1 MSETA
6 LASLRGRRIL
16 VGITGGIAAYKS
28 AELVRALVK
37 AGADCRVVMTDAAT
51 AFIGPLTL
59 QALSTH
65 PVHTELLDPETE
77 SAMGHIDLARWADAV
92 MVAPA
97 SADFLARLAAGQ
109 ADDLLATLCLA
120 TTAPILLAPAMNQ
133 QMWQAAATAGN
144 LNTLAGRGMTMI
156 GPAAGSQACG
166 EFGPGRMEEPEAIAA
181 ALAQHFAS
189 GALAGV
195 RVLITAGPTREA
207 IDAVRYISNRS
218 SGRMG
223 YALARA
229 AVEAGASVTLI
240 SGPTSIEVPER
251 VACTQVQSA
260 QQMFE
265 AVMAAVAE
273 HDVFIATAAVA
284 DYRPETV
291 TDHKIKKNTAA
302 MSLTLVPTPDIL
314 TSVGSLENPPFTVG
328 FAAETD
334 DLEANARRKLEAKSL
349 DLIAANW
356 VGRPGTGFDADDN
369 ELLVL
374 WAGGAE
380 QLPRASKDQLARQ
393 LTGLIATH
401 YRRG

>member
-1 MSETA
+1 MSDTA

-37 AGADCRVVMTDAAT
+37 AGADCRVVMTTAAT

-92 MVAPA
+92 VVAPA

-120 TTAPILLAPAMNQ
+120 TTAPIMLAPAMNQ
-133 QMWQAAATAGN
+133 QMWQAAATAEN
-144 LNTLAGRGMTMI
+144 FRLLTERGLTMI

-181 ALAQHFAS
+181 AVAQHFAT
-189 GALAGV
+189 GELAGV

-207 IDAVRYISNRS
+207 IDAVRYVSNRS

-223 YALARA
+223 YAIARA
-229 AVEAGASVTLI
+229 AADAGASVTLV
-240 SGPTSIEVPER
+240 SGPASIEVPER
-251 VACTQVQSA
+251 VRCVAVESA
-260 QQMFE
+260 QEM
-265 AVMAAVAE
+265 
-273 HDVFIATAAVA
+273 
-284 DYRPETV
+284 
-291 TDHKIKKNTAA
+291 
-302 MSLTLVPTPDIL
+302 
-314 TSVGSLENPPFTVG
+314 
-328 FAAETD
+328 
-334 DLEANARRKLEAKSL
+334 
-349 DLIAANW
+349 
-356 VGRPGTGFDADDN
+356 FDAVIVGYMTSW
-369 ELLVL
+369 VL
-374 WAGGAE
+374 PDAFS
-380 QLPRASKDQLARQ
+380 RAA
-393 LTGLIATH
+393 
-401 YRRG
+401 

>member
-1 MSETA
+1 MSDTA

-37 AGADCRVVMTDAAT
+37 AGAECRVVMTEAAT

-92 MVAPA
+92 VVAPA
-97 SADFLARLAAGQ
+97 SADFLARLAAGH

-120 TTAPILLAPAMNQ
+120 TTAPIMLAPAMNQ
-133 QMWQAAATAGN
+133 QMWQAASTADN
-144 LNTLAGRGMTMI
+144 LRALGERGLTTI

-166 EFGPGRMEEPEAIAA
+166 EFGPGRMEEPDQIAA
-181 ALAQHFAS
+181 AVARHFAS

-207 IDAVRYISNRS
+207 IDAVRFISNRS

-223 YALARA
+223 YAIARA
-229 AVEAGASVTLI
+229 ALDAGASVTLI

-251 VACTQVQSA
+251 AQCTAVESA
-260 QQMFE
+260 QQMYE
-265 AVMAAVAE
+265 AVMEAVPR

-284 DYRPETV
+284 DYRAETV
-291 TDHKIKKNTAA
+291 KDHKIKKNAAA

-314 TSVGSLENPPFTVG
+314 AAVGSLENPPFTVG

-334 DLEANARRKLEAKSL
+334 DLEANARRKLENKSL

-356 VGRPGTGFDADDN
+356 VGRPGTGFDADEN

-374 WAGGAE
+374 WRDGAE
-380 QLPRASKDQLARQ
+380 QLPRASKDQIARR
-393 LTGLIATH
+393 LTGMIAAH
-401 YRRG
+401 YQR